1 MKKLNKLKD
10 TMQLEKNKKQLLVMN
25 IESIQEEIADKLK
38 AVAEGQNN
46 DDNIDDLLSEIKQLK
61 EQKETEKVKLDAFE
75 TRESNL
81 QEMARDTKNE
91 YLAAKK
97 EYQKKIDDSLEVVKE
112 LKRKFNDD
120 IKAIEKERINLS
132 NELSNHR
139 IKVKRAIENIL
150 SEKEVREI
158 GYTGNWYSNDIKKFK
173 IK

>member
-1 MKKLNKLKD
+1 
-10 TMQLEKNKKQLLVMN
+10 MQLEKNKKQLLVMN

-132 NELSNHR
+132 NDLSSHR
-139 IKVKRAIENIL
+139 IEVKRAIENIL

-158 GYTGNWYSNDIKKFK
+158 GYTGNWYRNDIKKFK